1 MDRKSMKVIR
11 ALIKPNSYSNQK
23 KNNNLL
29 GIAKRL
35 DADRMLEQGRK
46 VRGENLLQYKYLK
59 SDIESVGL
67 LGSSWKKIDV
77 LSCQRRNEC

>member
-23 KNNNLL
+23 KNNLL

-35 DADRMLEQGRK
+35 DADRMVEQERK

-59 SDIESVGL
+59 SGIESVGQ

-77 LSCQRRNEC
+77 LSCQRRTEC